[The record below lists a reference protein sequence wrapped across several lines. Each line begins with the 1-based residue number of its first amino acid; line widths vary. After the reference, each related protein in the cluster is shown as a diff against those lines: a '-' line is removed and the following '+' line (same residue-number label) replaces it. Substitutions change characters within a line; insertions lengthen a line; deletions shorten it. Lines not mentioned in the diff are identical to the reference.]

1 MQRKEFKDKAESV
14 LFYENRYRMGYMG
27 FWSDFEK
34 QRLYD
39 LVSELN
45 LPSSGKLLDFGC
57 GRGIFTRILASAL
70 PNWQIFGCDIS
81 ATAIDTAR
89 ENNPKGKFYVIGDPE
104 LNQHRFDF
112 IHSHHVLEHAFDDQ
126 LAANDMIELAA
137 PLCKML
143 HSLPCNHP
151 GSLEFEISSRVKNGL
166 DPMTG
171 KFFFEDVAHLRRL
184 KVDEIEKLFQSAGLK
199 LTGENYAN
207 QHFGALKWIAESN
220 FGLVW
225 KISSVSKA
233 ISFSAAIKQIGFRIH
248 ILFLW
253 FCFFSARAF
262 EQQDKGSFY
271 HLKKLFQY
279 ISFCFTFWVAIPVRN
294 SLVKKAI
301 AEWQT
306 RRKEENGSEMFLIFT
321 R

>member
-14 LFYENRYRMGYMG
+14 LFYEGRYRQGYMG

-39 LVSELN
+39 LVAELK
-45 LPSSGKLLDFGC
+45 LPSTGNFLDFGC

-70 PNWQIFGCDIS
+70 PGWQIFGCDIS

-89 ENNPKGKFYVIGDPE
+89 ENNPKGKFFVIGDPE
-104 LNQHRFDF
+104 LSQYRFDF

-137 PLCKML
+137 PSCKML

-151 GSLEFEISSRVKNGL
+151 GSLEFEVSSRLMSGFDIKS
-166 DPMTG
+166 G

-184 KVDEIEKLFQSAGLK
+184 NVDQVEKLFQSAGFRLNA
-199 LTGENYAN
+199 ENYAN
-207 QHFGALKWIAESN
+207 QYYGALKWMAESN

-225 KISSVSKA
+225 KISTLKKTV
-233 ISFSAAIKQIGFRIH
+233 SFSAALNQIGLRIKL
-248 ILFLW
+248 LFLW

-262 EQQDKGSFY
+262 EQQDRGSFY
-271 HLKKLFQY
+271 FLKKSIQY
-279 ISFCFTFWVAIPVRN
+279 ISFCFTFWFVIPVRN

-301 AEWQT
+301 SEWQT
-306 RRKEENGSEMFLIFT
+306 RRKEENGSEMFLIFS